1 MNPPNIPTIRSSSR
15 TKAIFAIGC
24 AVSLAAFGVPALSA
38 ADSATTLQPLAD
50 TAPALPLTHS
60 FTKVEGGDKGPYVL
74 QLKNE
79 SKSDITVTGKI
90 LLAVA
95 FHAES
100 KSRAIAPHKIEAGQS
115 WSIADL
121 AFDDKVTLTADGFAP
136 LQLTVK

>member
-1 MNPPNIPTIRSSSR
+1 
-15 TKAIFAIGC
+15 
-24 AVSLAAFGVPALSA
+24 
-38 ADSATTLQPLAD
+38 LAD

-60 FTKVEGGDKGPYVL
+60 FTKVEGGEKGPYVL

-79 SKSDITVTGKI
+79 SASDITVSGKI

-100 KSRAIAPHKIEAGQS
+100 RSRSIPSHKIEAGKS

-121 AFDDKVTLTADGFAP
+121 AFDDKITLTADGFAP
-136 LQLTVK
+136 LELSVK